1 MNLAWHLCLLA
12 QADATEVGI
21 ATKAILVLVH
31 ALVIATILLIVHVC
45 WSMVRSETEPL
56 ERLLLIASIAAG
68 FLAYAAAR
76 ALGLS
81 IPALMAS
88 SFQTS
93 SPFGIAALGVTFPSL
108 AGVFVAW
115 FCIRMMKR
123 DHDVARRAALLLS
136 VFIVTMFA
144 DMYVALAKDIGL
156 TNPKLALPNVTFV
169 LGMVLYIIFTFK
181 RPETIAC
188 PSCRSPVA
196 RSARSCPKC
205 HSRV

>member
-1 MNLAWHLCLLA
+1 MNLGLHFCLFA

-31 ALVIATILLIVHVC
+31 VLVIATVLLIVHVC
-45 WSMVRSETEPL
+45 WSTVRSETERL

-68 FLAYAAAR
+68 FLAYSAAR
-76 ALGLS
+76 AIGLS

-88 SFQTS
+88 SLQTS

-123 DHDVARRAALLLS
+123 DHDIARRAALLLS

-144 DMYVALAKDIGL
+144 DVYVALAEDIGL

-181 RPETIAC
+181 RPETIPC
-188 PSCRSPVA
+188 PSCRKPVA
-196 RSARSCPKC
+196 RGTRTCPIC
-205 HSRV
+205 SSRM